1 MTLKTK
7 NLNNSLVTVYITNF
21 NYAKYIE
28 KSIHIPISEI
38 QNKMHD
44 FDEDQTIVF
53 ICHHGVRSRMVGV
66 YFEQNEFKNIINL
79 RGGIDSWAKTID
91 HNMAVY

>member
-1 MTLKTK
+1 MIEMTASE
-7 NLNNSLVTVYITNF
+7 LNVYIDNNPNTALIDVRENWEY
-21 NYAKYIE
+21 NVAYIE

-53 ICHHGVRSRMVGV
+53 ICHHGVRSLSL
-66 YFEQNEFKNIINL
+66 IHI
-79 RGGIDSWAKTID
+79 
-91 HNMAVY
+91 